1 MHELLIQISR
11 QLRGMWRYRWY
22 AMLAAWLVCVTGWLV
37 VYTLPDQYQA
47 SARIYIDTT
56 SKLTPLLRGIAV
68 NSGDTR
74 QRVELMTRT
83 LLSRPNLEKLA
94 RMTDLDLRS
103 KDPESMETVLNELA
117 GHISI
122 AGTDRENLYTLAY
135 EDKDRELAKKVVQSL
150 LTIFVESSLGQGRA
164 DTDAATQFLS
174 SQIKDYETKL
184 TQAEERLA
192 EFKRRNVGMMPGSGQ
207 DYYASLQTAAT
218 EFKQAQLMLEEARRR
233 ADQIRAQMESD
244 EESYSLYSQMQTQQS
259 SPMAARIQQL
269 QTNVENMLLKYTDK
283 HPDVIETRRL
293 IGELEAQQKKEDE
306 EMVESGAAQE
316 ASPVYQQTKLALTEA
331 EANIASLEA
340 RVKEHEARV
349 QKLKEMVD
357 TVPRIE
363 AELTQL
369 NRDYDVNRRNYEAL
383 LARRE
388 SAKISEQAEI
398 STDDIKFRVID
409 PPRVPLEPSGP
420 NRVLF
425 SSLVLLA
432 ALGLG
437 IALAFLLSQMR
448 PAFHDSR
455 NLREITGLPVLG
467 GVSMLHT
474 PEYLAQRRVLV
485 ISYSLAGVALLLLY
499 GGVLTLQAFDLKLLP
514 DQVAQWMGSVT

>member
-1 MHELLIQISR
+1 
-11 QLRGMWRYRWY
+11 
-22 AMLAAWLVCVTGWLV
+22 
-37 VYTLPDQYQA
+37 
-47 SARIYIDTT
+47 
-56 SKLTPLLRGIAV
+56 
-68 NSGDTR
+68 
-74 QRVELMTRT
+74 
-83 LLSRPNLEKLA
+83 
-94 RMTDLDLRS
+94 
-103 KDPESMETVLNELA
+103 
-117 GHISI
+117 
-122 AGTDRENLYTLAY
+122 
-135 EDKDRELAKKVVQSL
+135 
-150 LTIFVESSLGQGRA
+150 
-164 DTDAATQFLS
+164 
-174 SQIKDYETKL
+174 
-184 TQAEERLA
+184 
-192 EFKRRNVGMMPGSGQ
+192 
-207 DYYASLQTAAT
+207 
-218 EFKQAQLMLEEARRR
+218 
-233 ADQIRAQMESD
+233 
-244 EESYSLYSQMQTQQS
+244 
-259 SPMAARIQQL
+259 
-269 QTNVENMLLKYTDK
+269 
-283 HPDVIETRRL
+283 
-293 IGELEAQQKKEDE
+293 
-306 EMVESGAAQE
+306 MVESGAAQE

-425 SSLVLLA
+425 ASLVLLV
-432 ALGLG
+432 ALGFG

-448 PAFHDSR
+448 PAFHDAR